1 MATHSS
7 IFAWRIPCT
16 EEPGA
21 LQSTGLQR
29 VRPDRDDLACT
40 HSGHRLNRGEGHAWS
55 RCPVLRFGRSS
66 TSVSSAL
73 CPPALCHFPR
83 LRQPP
88 TTHPATPDHCPLAL
102 QPTCLDSSSSVRS
115 GGRARL
121 ELGSSRH
128 MEMAVERTRA
138 VCPPTHTGHTSG
150 GRRLCLC
157 MHEAGAWAGGTT
169 LTGLRLE
176 KRMMDGKKAER
187 RETDTGL
194 QRLRWFHVHRS
205 LCMGGAPGPLALMP
219 ESSECPPQEP
229 RQHWTHCASAQSR
242 F

>member
-29 VRPDRDDLACT
+29 VRPDPDDLACT

-157 MHEAGAWAGGTT
+157 MHEAGAWAVHPGRWELEKPRGQRLHLGSGGG
-169 LTGLRLE
+169 LGGGLR
-176 KRMMDGKKAER
+176 RFFSA
-187 RETDTGL
+187 
-194 QRLRWFHVHRS
+194 V
-205 LCMGGAPGPLALMP
+205 PLAIAYTIAK
-219 ESSECPPQEP
+219 
-229 RQHWTHCASAQSR
+229 H
-242 F
+242 